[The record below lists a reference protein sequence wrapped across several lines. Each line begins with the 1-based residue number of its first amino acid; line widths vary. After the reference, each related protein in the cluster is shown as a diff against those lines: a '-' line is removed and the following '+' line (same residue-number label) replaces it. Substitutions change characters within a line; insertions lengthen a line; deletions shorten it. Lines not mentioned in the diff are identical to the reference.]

1 MRKIKVIALFKIK
14 EGKLNE
20 FKQGVPGLINA
31 VKKNEPGAL
40 TYDWYL
46 NEEAMEC
53 MVLETYADSQALMA
67 HAGNVGELLQKLMG
81 ISDLTLEVFGNPEAE
96 LKKILKD
103 MGAKLYP
110 FFAGL

>member
-1 MRKIKVIALFKIK
+1 MKQIKVTALFKIK

-20 FKQGVPGLINA
+20 FKQLVPSLIHA
-31 VKKNEPGAL
+31 VKKNEPGAV

-53 MVLETYADSQALMA
+53 MVLETYADSQAVLA
-67 HAGNVGELLQKLMG
+67 HSANLGELLQKLLG
-81 ISDLTLEVFGNPEAE
+81 ISDLILEVFGNPDPE
-96 LKKILKD
+96 LKKILAE

-110 FFAGL
+110 FFAGM